1 MATGELLTTRFNSN
15 RLRLIFDVNT
25 RNAYAA
31 GQWQRFEAAKRT
43 NPYLR
48 YVTKRDE
55 RVRDSH
61 KALNNLVLPVDHP
74 FWDTHAP
81 PNGWRCRCSLT
92 SMSQK
97 DYDKGLSPRGDP
109 LNKTAPEVKT
119 RDWYN
124 AKTGKTERVPVGVDP
139 GWGYNPGK
147 VKARDAAMRT
157 MVDDKIAKLE
167 PGLAR
172 KVRED
177 LARSVIGDP
186 AGLPLIPLAAVDTE
200 YADGVREVLT
210 AFAQRN
216 TEGWLPYGVDKVVTG
231 REPNMIAATDHR
243 GYFVLGTAPINAFN
257 GQSGLQVITA
267 ALTKIK
273 QGEPLSFNEE
283 YGIETLWHEILH
295 NSQKY
300 TQPGELSI
308 EGLRVVEGLH
318 QSLARQSYPTLMTAL
333 GAQAAYQDAI
343 RKNGM
348 SYPKSTASYY
358 VLLGQLGLLDA
369 SGAMLPSTEA
379 ALRDVMFNTPYNRLY
394 VNLAGTL
401 AKMSNRPRADI
412 DLMLMRIADGVMLD
426 D

>member
-1 MATGELLTTRFNSN
+1 MVDAIMKDLT
-15 RLRLIFDVNT
+15 
-25 RNAYAA
+25 
-31 GQWQRFEAAKRT
+31 
-43 NPYLR
+43 PM
-48 YVTKRDE
+48 
-55 RVRDSH
+55 
-61 KALNNLVLPVDHP
+61 PP
-74 FWDTHAP
+74 FWNTHAP

-92 SMSQK
+92 SMSQR

-109 LNKTAPEVKT
+109 LNKKAPKVEY

-147 VKARDAAMRT
+147 VKARDAAMRK
-157 MVDDKIAKLE
+157 MVDDKIANLE
-167 PGLAR
+167 PGLAQ

-177 LARSVIGDP
+177 LARSVVGDS

-216 TEGWLPYGVDKVVTG
+216 TEGWLPHGVKKVGTI
-231 REPNMIAATDHR
+231 REPDTIAATDHR

-300 TQPGELSI
+300 TQPDGMSVER
-308 EGLRVVEGLH
+308 LRVVEGLH
-318 QSLARQSYPTLMTAL
+318 QALARQSYPTLMTAL
-333 GAQAAYQDAI
+333 GAQAAHQEAI
-343 RKNGM
+343 RKSGL

-358 VLLGQLGLLDA
+358 VLLGQIGLLDA

-379 ALRDVMFNTPYNRLY
+379 ALRDVMFNTPYNRLN
-394 VNLAGTL
+394 VEVTDRLSRLSGKPSEEIRPLIDRIEFGTWL
-401 AKMSNRPRADI
+401 E
-412 DLMLMRIADGVMLD
+412 
-426 D
+426 

>member
-31 GQWQRFEAAKRT
+31 GQWQRFKAGKRT

-61 KALNNLVLPVDHP
+61 KALNNLVLPVDDP

-97 DYDKGLSPRGDP
+97 DYDKGLSPRGDQ
-109 LNKTAPEVKT
+109 LNKTAPEVKY

-147 VKARDAAMRT
+147 VQARDAAMRT
-157 MVDDKIAKLE
+157 MVDEKIAKLE

-177 LARSVIGDP
+177 LARSVVGDP
-186 AGLPLIPLAAVDTE
+186 AGLPLIPLEAVDTE

-216 TEGWLPYGVDKVVTG
+216 TEGFLPHGVSKVG
-231 REPNMIAATDHR
+231 IIREPDTIAATDHR
-243 GYFVLGTAPINAFN
+243 GYFALGTAPIEVLN

-273 QGEPLSFNEE
+273 QGEPLSFKEE

-300 TQPGELSI
+300 TQPEGITTELRRI
-308 EGLRVVEGLH
+308 VEGLH
-318 QSLARQSYPTLMTAL
+318 QALARQSYPTLMTAL
-333 GAQAAYQDAI
+333 GAQAAHQDAI
-343 RKNGM
+343 RKRGL
-348 SYPKSTASYY
+348 SYPKATASYY
-358 VLLGQLGLLDA
+358 VLLGRLGMLDA
-369 SGAMLPSTEA
+369 SGAMLPRTEA
-379 ALRDVMFNTPYNRLY
+379 ALRKVMFNTPYNAFKEK
-394 VNLAGTL
+394 LAVQLSGL
-401 AKMSNRPRADI
+401 SGGSVSEILLLIEQIEHGKW
-412 DLMLMRIADGVMLD
+412 LE
-426 D
+426 